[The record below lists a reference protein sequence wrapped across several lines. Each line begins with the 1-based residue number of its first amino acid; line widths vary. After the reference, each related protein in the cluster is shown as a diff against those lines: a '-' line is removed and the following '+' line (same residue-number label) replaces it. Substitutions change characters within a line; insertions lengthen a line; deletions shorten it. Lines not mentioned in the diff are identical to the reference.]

1 MVHFILGT
9 VLLIITVF
17 IHKHTYSYDY
27 SYNHDTH
34 VYGRVIGD
42 KLPFPRWL
50 LLIMI
55 VLAYIPFV
63 NIASFITGAVVYIG
77 LHHIEE
83 NIRFSHESKKLDFI
97 KEFLCKEV

>member
-1 MVHFILGT
+1 MVYFILGT
-9 VLLIITVF
+9 VLLTITVF
-17 IHKHTYSYDY
+17 IHKRTYSCDF

-34 VYGRVIGD
+34 VCGRLIGD

-63 NIASFITGAVVYIG
+63 NIIAFAIGAVAYIG
-77 LHHIEE
+77 LHYIEKD
-83 NIRFSHESKKLDFI
+83 IRFSYKSRMLDFI

>member
-1 MVHFILGT
+1 MANVILGT

-17 IHKHTYSYDY
+17 VHKHTYNHDFGYDR
-27 SYNHDTH
+27 DTH

-42 KLPFPRWL
+42 RLPFPRWL

-55 VLAYIPFV
+55 VLAYVPFV
-63 NIASFITGAVVYIG
+63 NAIVFCIGAGSYICIH
-77 LHHIEE
+77 LLERDI
-83 NIRFSHESKKLDFI
+83 IFYCKSKKLDFI